1 MAPTGPRAESAG
13 AARPQSDP
21 GRDVASFW
29 RKEAAEQ
36 SKPEALKKDAIR
48 CRSWT
53 NRAVSAVGNFVVREA
68 NVPLADLSGV
78 ERDRA
83 GGSR

>member
-1 MAPTGPRAESAG
+1 MRDFCLWLAESQKVVGKRGGGGAG
-13 AARPQSDP
+13 IADDR
-21 GRDVASFW
+21 
-29 RKEAAEQ
+29 
-36 SKPEALKKDAIR
+36 
-48 CRSWT
+48 RSWT

-83 GGSR
+83 GGFGGVLRFYAGHAAN